1 MVKLKT
7 KVMKKGYILILLSIL
22 FCSLISLSQTKDE
35 KADMKF
41 VNTLFNKIKESRIDS
56 KDTLIWTYIY
66 SDTSMI
72 KLQSLSQS
80 FQSYGLTVDLLIKV
94 SKNNPN
100 KKELTISEER
110 AFTPETLYE
119 RWTQLN
125 AIAKAYDLD
134 DYRSKI
140 SGETKINIENLVY
153 KPR

>member
-1 MVKLKT
+1 
-7 KVMKKGYILILLSIL
+7 MKKGYILILLSIL
-22 FCSLISLSQTKDE
+22 FCSFISLSQTKDE

-110 AFTPETLYE
+110 VFTPETLYE

-125 AIAKAYDLD
+125 AIAKAFDLD
-134 DYRSKI
+134 NYRSKI
-140 SGETKINIENLVY
+140 SSETKTKLENLVY